1 MSTGCK
7 IETEIKPYPIDLSNQ
22 ELLTHFQTIQD
33 YYEEISENIY
43 NKNCKNQPDINLILQ
58 QPELQPINLTRNSIV
73 NFIYHISL
81 LTRCFNPIVFHA
93 TCRTYDRYS
102 SKRVILKQQQKLVA
116 ATCLWMVA
124 KSYGGCNHIINNE
137 VVATNGRFKG
147 PVMRARIPRL
157 KELVQIIQQF
167 NKQESMKKNS
177 FLENSEENLCV
188 DEQMLKQM
196 EKHILDTLQWEII
209 EPLLSEYIMNVDE
222 FCITQYEQFLSNN
235 NENESDQDLKIFLK
249 PNANGDIPAKIT
261 TQNDYFSKICNV
273 INPVCADVVNN
284 NNDLVYTESDLYYKI
299 AIMKIKF
306 FILDIVQFDLE
317 FVKFKFND
325 LASGCLMFLE
335 LCLPGSIDE
344 KKSFS
349 TEYGLSS
356 NKLSNLNMK
365 INNLENT
372 LINSKNNIQDTNYD
386 NIKDNLKVLQN
397 EIYAM
402 IQSNFN
408 GTFLTALIK
417 CPEGNKRT
425 ALYIRDK
432 IWSNLIMNI
441 TGNNEDDEYKSV
453 YMKNC
458 ILHHCNENT
467 RSKLVIN
474 SFIKRAIDLFNCKVE
489 LQNMMDHVL
498 SLLDACSDLAKDQYL
513 LLQQHQIHLDTSA
526 AMYLNSPSSTFI
538 SSSNLNSNSNSL
550 ITGDECLTAVS
561 VENNKWSTPYLA
573 TKRRLSVSGNDSD
586 TLETPTTNNP
596 SVMMNDNTNS
606 STPTKNIKMVF
617 ENASVSGKIISS
629 ITKNGFMNSNQNN
642 VGPGSYITPPASR
655 NCSTTGTPSIG
666 FCKDGK
672 FVSQTKPNKQVRQFT
687 HRLAS
692 IDFST

>member
-7 IETEIKPYPIDLSNQ
+7 IETKIEPYPIDLSNQ

-58 QPELQPINLTRNSIV
+58 QPELQPINLTRNNIV

-137 VVATNGRFKG
+137 VVATNGRFRG

-167 NKQESMKKNS
+167 NKQESMKRNS
-177 FLENSEENLCV
+177 PIENSDDMLCV

-273 INPVCADVVNN
+273 INPVCADAINTN
-284 NNDLVYTESDLYYKI
+284 DDLVLPESDLFYKI

-317 FVKFKFND
+317 FVKFKYNE

-344 KKSFS
+344 KRSFS
-349 TEYGLSS
+349 TEYGLSA
-356 NKLSNLNMK
+356 NKLSILNMK
-365 INNLENT
+365 INNLENS
-372 LINSKNNIQDTNYD
+372 LLNSKSNIQETNYD
-386 NIKDNLKVLQN
+386 NIRDNLKVLQN

-417 CPEGNKRT
+417 CPEGNKRSS
-425 ALYIRDK
+425 LYIRDK

-498 SLLDACSDLAKDQYL
+498 SLLEACSDLAKDQYV
-513 LLQQHQIHLDTSA
+513 LLQQNQLKLDTSA
-526 AMYLNSPSSTFI
+526 AMYLNYPSSTFI
-538 SSSNLNSNSNSL
+538 SSSNLDSNSNSL
-550 ITGDECLTAVS
+550 ITGDDCLTAVS
-561 VENNKWSTPYLA
+561 AENHKWSTPCLA

-586 TLETPTTNNP
+586 TLVTPTTINQ
-596 SVMMNDNTNS
+596 SVMMDDNTNS

-617 ENASVSGKIISS
+617 ENASVSGKTLNN
-629 ITKNGFMNSNQNN
+629 ITKNGFINNSQLN

-655 NCSTTGTPSIG
+655 NCSTTGTPSMG
-666 FCKDGK
+666 YCKDGK
-672 FVSQTKPNKQVRQFT
+672 FVNQTKLNKQARQFT